1 MISDVEGI
9 LLFCAVLPRLLVR
22 DLARFSELRCRA
34 PRDPDDAQRPPP
46 PPRAPPRAARPTLNR
61 ELLLILSGES
71 TQTWAQIV
79 KCRPSRRILRIFK
92 PAVSVSLPRPTLAPI
107 CIKFYYTHVDFA
119 IVLTSRARH
128 LSKTSLVLNI

>member
-46 PPRAPPRAARPTLNR
+46 PPRAPPRAARP
-61 ELLLILSGES
+61 I
-71 TQTWAQIV
+71 
-79 KCRPSRRILRIFK
+79 
-92 PAVSVSLPRPTLAPI
+92 SLPD
-107 CIKFYYTHVDFA
+107 V
-119 IVLTSRARH
+119 VAR
-128 LSKTSLVLNI
+128 LRRDPL